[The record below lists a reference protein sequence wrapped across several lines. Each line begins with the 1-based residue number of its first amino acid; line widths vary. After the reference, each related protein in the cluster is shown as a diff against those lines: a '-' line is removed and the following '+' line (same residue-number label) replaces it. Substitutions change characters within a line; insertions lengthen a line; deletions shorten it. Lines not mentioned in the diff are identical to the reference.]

1 MGRHSRKHKVV
12 RWRVEPA
19 VDNAGRL
26 EAPMTKKHEPIKL
39 EENPF
44 KGKKINWLDDIDLD
58 EEEVYLRDGRRLT
71 EALAEQIAA
80 EALANARAK
89 NLMPGRKSLSGDG
102 KHSPVVNVRIPEGLK
117 DQLDKRAAAEGKTV
131 SKITR
136 EAIIQYL
143 AS

>member
-1 MGRHSRKHKVV
+1 
-12 RWRVEPA
+12 
-19 VDNAGRL
+19 
-26 EAPMTKKHEPIKL
+26 MTQRKL
-39 EENPF
+39 EPLNPADHNF
-44 KGKKINWLDDIDLD
+44 KGKTIVWGPDIDLD

-71 EALAEQIAA
+71 EALAEQIAE

-89 NLMPGRKSLSGDG
+89 NLIPGRKSLSGDG